1 MAANSL
7 SVFSSDKAG
16 DASFNCLLSISALK
30 FSMSCW
36 LENYER
42 KQITIQKFHKPLFG
56 F

>member
-36 LENYER
+36 LKNYEN
-42 KQITIQKFHKPLFG
+42 KQINNNTEVS
-56 F
+56 